1 MPFSEVSNWNNFTAL
16 MELFLI
22 YSGEGESSFRYLRF
36 ILSFYDSLAFPV
48 KILLAWFTVQIQYNP
63 CKYNCTDWTLLVTT
77 THWSSSNFQLLMN
90 FSFLDQTNFATTD
103 NLAAACT
110 WCYAEINKKTTV
122 VF

>member
-1 MPFSEVSNWNNFTAL
+1 

-36 ILSFYDSLAFPV
+36 ILSFYDSLAYPV
-48 KILLAWFTVQIQYNP
+48 KILLAWFTVQIQYKYNL

-77 THWSSSNFQLLMN
+77 THLSSSNFQLLMN

-103 NLAAACT
+103 HLAAACM
-110 WCYAEINKKTTV
+110 WCWAEINKKTTV